1 MFFNS
6 FDSSAIKEI
15 EVNDNIISIIFKS
28 SDKVYNYEVKDE
40 DFNEML
46 QNVIVNE
53 ESIGKF
59 INTSIKNKAIV
70 EYNNLNTTNWF

>member
-6 FDSSAIKEI
+6 FESSAIKQI
-15 EVNDNIISIIFKS
+15 EFDSNKLCIVFNS
-28 SDKVYNYEVKDE
+28 SDKVYEYEVKDE
-40 DFNEML
+40 DFLDML

-59 INTSIKNKAIV
+59 INTAIKNKAIV
-70 EYNNLNTTNWF
+70 EYTNLNTAN

>member
-1 MFFNS
+1 MFFNNLN
-6 FDSSAIKEI
+6 SSAIKEI
-15 EVNDNIISIIFKS
+15 EVNDNIISIIFNS

-59 INTSIKNKAIV
+59 INTAIKNKAVV
-70 EYNNLNTTNWF
+70 EISNTI

>member
-70 EYNNLNTTNWF
+70 EYSNLNTANWF

>member
-28 SDKVYNYEVKDE
+28 SDKKYNYEVKDE

>member
-1 MFFNS
+1 MFFTDLN
-6 FDSSAIKEI
+6 SSAIKEI
-15 EVNDNIISIIFKS
+15 EVNDNIMSVIFNS

-59 INTSIKNKAIV
+59 INTAIKNKAVV
-70 EYNNLNTTNWF
+70 EITNKI

>member
-1 MFFNS
+1 MFFTDLN
-6 FDSSAIKEI
+6 SSAIKEV
-15 EVNDNIISIIFKS
+15 EVNDNIISIVFNS

-59 INTSIKNKAIV
+59 INTAIKNKAVV
-70 EYNNLNTTNWF
+70 EITNTI

>member
-1 MFFNS
+1 MFFETK
-6 FDSSAIKEI
+6 DSSAIKEI
-15 EVNDNIISIIFKS
+15 TVEDNIVSIIFNS

-59 INTSIKNKAIV
+59 INTAIKNKAVV
-70 EYNNLNTTNWF
+70 EITNTI

>member
-1 MFFNS
+1 MFFN
-6 FDSSAIKEI
+6 DLNSSAIKEI
-15 EVNDNIISIIFKS
+15 EVNDNIVSIIFNS

-59 INTSIKNKAIV
+59 INTAIKNKAVV
-70 EYNNLNTTNWF
+70 EITNKI

>member
-1 MFFNS
+1 MFFN
-6 FDSSAIKEI
+6 DLNSSAIKEI
-15 EVNDNIISIIFKS
+15 EINDNIMSVIFNS
-28 SDKVYNYEVKDE
+28 SDKVYNYEVQDE

-59 INTSIKNKAIV
+59 INTAIKNKAVLEI
-70 EYNNLNTTNWF
+70 TNKI

>member
-1 MFFNS
+1 MFFN
-6 FDSSAIKEI
+6 DLNSSAIKEI
-15 EVNDNIISIIFKS
+15 EVNDNTLSVIFNS

-59 INTSIKNKAIV
+59 INTAIKNQAVV
-70 EYNNLNTTNWF
+70 EITNKI

>member
-1 MFFNS
+1 MFFNNLN
-6 FDSSAIKEI
+6 SSAIKEI
-15 EVNDNIISIIFKS
+15 EVNDNIISVIFNS

-59 INTSIKNKAIV
+59 INTAIKNKAIV
-70 EYNNLNTTNWF
+70 EYTNLNTAN

>member
-70 EYNNLNTTNWF
+70 EYNNLNTVN

>member
-1 MFFNS
+1 MFFTDLN
-6 FDSSAIKEI
+6 SSAIKEI
-15 EVNDNIISIIFKS
+15 EVNDNIMSVIFNS
-28 SDKVYNYEVKDE
+28 SDKVYNYEVQDE

-59 INTSIKNKAIV
+59 INTAIKNKAVV
-70 EYNNLNTTNWF
+70 EITNKI

>member
-1 MFFNS
+1 MFFDK
-6 FDSSAIKEI
+6 FQSSAIKEI
-15 EVNDNIISIIFKS
+15 EVDDNIVSVIFNS
-28 SDKVYNYEVKDE
+28 SDKQYKYEVKDE

-59 INTSIKNKAIV
+59 INTSIKNKAII
-70 EYNNLNTTNWF
+70 EITTSNK

>member
-1 MFFNS
+1 MFFNNLN
-6 FDSSAIKEI
+6 SSAIKEI
-15 EVNDNIISIIFKS
+15 EVNDNIISIIFNS

-59 INTSIKNKAIV
+59 INTAIKNKAVV
-70 EYNNLNTTNWF
+70 EITNTI

>member
-70 EYNNLNTTNWF
+70 EYSNLNTAN